1 MSLESAQ
8 ESAGTE
14 ETAPVGTNG
23 PGRSRL
29 VRAAPLMGLVL
40 SAVVVLVGWQ
50 AGIFDSLT
58 ALREFIQQLGW
69 FAPAVFMLL
78 QVALVVFPVIPI
90 GGVTVLAAPLL
101 FGPVEG
107 TIYNY
112 VSICAGSLAAFA
124 LARRYGM
131 ALIQRF
137 VPQRLVEK
145 YLRFTRSPHFTRG
158 FAVAI
163 LLPLA
168 PDDILCY
175 FAGTTAMRRRTF
187 VAIILLAKPW
197 AILAYSLGGS
207 ALVVHLL
214 SMIGAA

>member
-1 MSLESAQ
+1 MSTEPRTGAPSTVVDESA
-8 ESAGTE
+8 AAVPPTR
-14 ETAPVGTNG
+14 
-23 PGRSRL
+23 GRLSRI
-29 VRAAPLMGLVL
+29 APLVGLVL
-40 SAVVVLVGWQ
+40 CALVVVAGWQ

-58 ALREFIQQLGW
+58 ALQEFTAQLGW

-78 QVALVVFPVIPI
+78 QYALVVFPVLPV

-112 VSICAGSLAAFA
+112 VSICAGSFTAFA

-131 ALIQRF
+131 SLIQRF
-137 VPQRLVEK
+137 VPPRLVEK
-145 YLRFTRSPHFTRG
+145 YLRGTRSRHFTRA
-158 FAVAI
+158 FALAI

-168 PDDILCY
+168 PDDALCY
-175 FAGTTAMRRRTF
+175 LAGTTAMRVRTF
-187 VAIILLAKPW
+187 VLIILLCKPW

-214 SMIGAA
+214 SLIGAA